1 MFNIDKNIDSNLWSW
16 NRETGSLQFAYAE
29 DILAEYQS
37 AFKSIFPDI
46 NTDESTPQGQL
57 ITALVQSDLAAIAL
71 MENIINAFFFGGGG
85 SALDLWAWNLY
96 RVQRKSGVKSQVVVR
111 ISGIAGTDIPADFK
125 VSDGGEHF
133 YTIDSATRIGAQGFV
148 EANFTADELDDF
160 QAAAGVINEIS
171 LAVGGVERV
180 SNEAAATEPTLRESD
195 TALFARCVKYGALAQ
210 NASFKSIL
218 ANVAQVEG
226 VSKLHGLENY
236 TSAEKTMQGLTLA
249 PHSVWIIV
257 KGGANADIAAA
268 IMGARA
274 TGCGMNGDVTESIII
289 DSVSYDFT
297 FSRPTTKA
305 LAASVTIA
313 KSTISDENYESAT
326 KEAVADFI
334 NALDIGD
341 LITQPNLANAV
352 KSAISGYEII
362 DIQFGAKGGAL
373 GYSALELKG
382 NEEAYIALDDIA
394 VSVNEDL

>member
-1 MFNIDKNIDSNLWSW
+1 
-16 NRETGSLQFAYAE
+16 
-29 DILAEYQS
+29 
-37 AFKSIFPDI
+37 
-46 NTDESTPQGQL
+46 
-57 ITALVQSDLAAIAL
+57 
-71 MENIINAFFFGGGG
+71 
-85 SALDLWAWNLY
+85 
-96 RVQRKSGVKSQVVVR
+96 
-111 ISGIAGTDIPADFK
+111 
-125 VSDGGEHF
+125 
-133 YTIDSATRIGAQGFV
+133 
-148 EANFTADELDDF
+148 
-160 QAAAGVINEIS
+160 
-171 LAVGGVERV
+171 
-180 SNEAAATEPTLRESD
+180 
-195 TALFARCVKYGALAQ
+195 
-210 NASFKSIL
+210 
-218 ANVAQVEG
+218 
-226 VSKLHGLENY
+226 
-236 TSAEKTMQGLTLA
+236 
-249 PHSVWIIV
+249 
-257 KGGANADIAAA
+257 
-268 IMGARA
+268 MGARA

-382 NEEAYIALDDIA
+382 NEEAYIALEDIA